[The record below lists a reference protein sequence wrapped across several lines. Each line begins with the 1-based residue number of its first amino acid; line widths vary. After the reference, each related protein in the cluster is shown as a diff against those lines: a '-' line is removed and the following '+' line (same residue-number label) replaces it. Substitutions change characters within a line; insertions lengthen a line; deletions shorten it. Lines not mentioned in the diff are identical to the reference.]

1 MEWFNLSDNV
11 NLLSIIGAATIII
24 ATVLVAGKYI
34 KQIKDDKSEGEL
46 YEDSQDGI
54 GKYKNPVPMGWAV
67 VFLLL
72 IAWAVWYMLYGYPVN
87 AYSQIG
93 EYNEEVENYNKK
105 FESKW
110 ADPSKGTL
118 LAMGEGIFLVQCA
131 PCHGITADGMDNKA
145 ADLTVW
151 GKKEGIVDAIVNGSS
166 GLDYPFGE
174 MPAGM
179 LDEDS
184 AKAVAAYIVKEIS
197 KTSTSEDEAQVAM
210 GEALFATCAA
220 CHGDDGKGM
229 MGQTPDL
236 SIYGKSEFVKEV
248 LERGKNGDIGM
259 MPAFK
264 DGRLSDIQKEA
275 VGTYILSL

>member
-1 MEWFNLSDNV
+1 MV
-11 NLLSIIGAATIII
+11 
-24 ATVLVAGKYI
+24 
-34 KQIKDDKSEGEL
+34 
-46 YEDSQDGI
+46 
-54 GKYKNPVPMGWAV
+54 
-67 VFLLL
+67 
-72 IAWAVWYMLYGYPVN
+72 
-87 AYSQIG
+87 
-93 EYNEEVENYNKK
+93 EVIY
-105 FESKW
+105 
-110 ADPSKGTL
+110 
-118 LAMGEGIFLVQCA
+118 LVQCA

>member
-118 LAMGEGIFLVQCA
+118 LAMGEGIYLVQCA

>member
-72 IAWAVWYMLYGYPVN
+72 IVWAVWYMLYGYPVN